1 LKIAYLQ
8 LLTTTD
14 LDASLLVP
22 LRECPDEDF
31 QRGLAAAVNASGSR
45 SPRFPFEQLTDL
57 AFTN

>member
-1 LKIAYLQ
+1 
-8 LLTTTD
+8 
-14 LDASLLVP
+14 LVP

-57 AFTN
+57 AFTNKRI